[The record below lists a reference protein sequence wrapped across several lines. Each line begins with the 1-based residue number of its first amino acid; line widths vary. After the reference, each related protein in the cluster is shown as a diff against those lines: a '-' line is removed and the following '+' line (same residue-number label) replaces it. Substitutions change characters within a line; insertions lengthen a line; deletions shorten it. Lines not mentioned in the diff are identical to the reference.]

1 MPARIA
7 FAIVR
12 HFFNSIT
19 DVVVLTMKTTF
30 SARFVQRMALTTA
43 LCAAAFSAAH
53 ADDLNIKTMIPG
65 VPQIDAESYIL
76 IDYNSGKVLAEQNA
90 DARRDP
96 ASLTKM
102 MTSYV
107 IGQAMK
113 AGKFKETDLVTIGN
127 DAWATG
133 NPVFKG
139 SSLMFL
145 KPGMQV
151 PVSQLIRGI
160 NLQSGNDACVA
171 MADFA
176 AGSQDAFVG
185 LMNSYVSALG
195 LKNSHFQTVH
205 GLDAEGQYSSARDM
219 ALIGQALI
227 RDVPNEYSIYKEKEF
242 TFNGIRQTNRNG
254 LLWDNS
260 LNVDGIKT
268 GHTDKAGYN
277 LVASATEGQMC
288 LISAVMGGRTFK
300 GRETESK
307 KLLTWGFRFF
317 ETVNPLKAG
326 KEFASEPVWFG
337 DNDRASLGVDK
348 DLYLTIPR
356 GRMKDL
362 KASYV
367 LNTTEL
373 HAPLQKNQVVG
384 TINFQLDGKTIDQRP
399 LVVLEE
405 IPEGNFFG
413 KIIDYIKL
421 MFHHWFG

>member
-1 MPARIA
+1 
-7 FAIVR
+7 
-12 HFFNSIT
+12 
-19 DVVVLTMKTTF
+19 MKTTF

-277 LVASATEGQMC
+277 LVASATEGQMR

-399 LVVLEE
+399 LVVLQE

-421 MFHHWFG
+421 MFHHWFC